1 MVEVFKRIVRGFY
14 PELTMNPNL
23 NSHNFYAYYVDA
35 YIERDVSDLI
45 NVKDKF
51 LFRQFL
57 ELLASLTGQELVY
70 DNLSKIMGIDAKTV
84 KSWIGVL
91 LAGISSTCCHL
102 ITRPLSPSGS
112 SSGANCISQT
122 PV

>member
-23 NSHNFYAYYVDA
+23 NSHNFYADYVDT

-51 LFRQFL
+51 FL
-57 ELLASLTGQELVY
+57 PAISGIACLL
-70 DNLSKIMGIDAKTV
+70 NR
-84 KSWIGVL
+84 
-91 LAGISSTCCHL
+91 AGARL
-102 ITRPLSPSGS
+102 R
-112 SSGANCISQT
+112 
-122 PV
+122 